1 MSSEHCPPHAN
12 PAVIAETAVRQ
23 HAACL
28 GCICNRNGRPVL
40 RCSSER
46 IEAASLIWL
55 HSLHVPVTCQSATSP
70 NATGWPVYLP
80 VFAPP
85 SFLSSCRSCN
95 LWLNGPSP
103 VTSTF
108 HFDSYNNFLCMY
120 DSEFEIALPVNK
132 SVTFT
137 SRLQIHRQQ
146 NRTPAPTFLA
156 PQLPPLVALAKRRN
170 NQHEIASDA
179 I

>member
-1 MSSEHCPPHAN
+1 MSIVRRTQILRLLLKLLCASMQLSS
-12 PAVIAETAVRQ
+12 AVSAIGRGAPFYVAQVRESI
-23 HAACL
+23 L
-28 GCICNRNGRPVL
+28 L
-40 RCSSER
+40 RAFE
-46 IEAASLIWL
+46 L
-55 HSLHVPVTCQSATSP
+55 HSLHVPVNCQSATSP

-120 DSEFEIALPVNK
+120 DSDFEIALPVNK

-156 PQLPPLVALAKRRN
+156 PQLPPLVALAQRRN
-170 NQHEIASDA
+170 NQHEIVSDA